1 MGELRRKLAY
11 LKETKAAIKAALV
24 EGGQEVKE
32 TDTFRSYADKIRAFQ
47 PVLEGLEV
55 TENGEY
61 TPPEGVDGFSGVN
74 VAVPV
79 PTLFENMEVPLDFS
93 NGDMLIEAPNGT
105 AVKSAI
111 IQKPDTLIPEN
122 IAKDVEIAGIVGT
135 HEGGGGSSDGDTS
148 FRDVIERTAVNPI
161 LPADLTEIGSNAF
174 NSCTKLALTSLP
186 EGVTSIGNYAF
197 NSCTNL
203 ALTSLPEGLTSI
215 GNSAFSSCANLAL
228 TSLPKGITSIGN
240 YAFYACTKLALT
252 SLPEGVT
259 SIGNYAFNSC
269 TNLAL
274 TSLPEGLT
282 SIGSDAFNSCTKLA
296 LTSLPE
302 GLTSIGNYAF
312 SNCSSITNLTFKGK
326 PTTINASAFNR
337 CTNLTTINV
346 PWAEG
351 EVANAPWGATNA
363 TINYNYV
370 EE

>member
-215 GNSAFSSCANLAL
+215 G
-228 TSLPKGITSIGN
+228 
-240 YAFYACTKLALT
+240 
-252 SLPEGVT
+252 
-259 SIGNYAFNSC
+259 
-269 TNLAL
+269 
-274 TSLPEGLT
+274 
-282 SIGSDAFNSCTKLA
+282 SDAFNSCTKLA

>member
-148 FRDVIERTAVNPI
+148 FRDVIERTAATLTLPKDITKIGECAFRASKKLTSIDLPNVTTIGRDGFNDCTALTTVNMPNV
-161 LPADLTEIGSNAF
+161 ESIGNYAF
-174 NSCTKLALTSLP
+174 KYAALTSVDLP
-186 EGVTSIGNYAF
+186 NVKSIGESAFANLYNLISVNMPNVTSIGNYAF
-197 NSCTNL
+197 SFCA
-203 ALTSLPEGLTSI
+203 ALTRVRLPATPPTLVNVKAFEYVPTTCIFSIPTGSLSAYQSATNWSSLTSTY
-215 GNSAFSSCANLAL
+215 SF
-228 TSLPKGITSIGN
+228 
-240 YAFYACTKLALT
+240 
-252 SLPEGVT
+252 
-259 SIGNYAFNSC
+259 
-269 TNLAL
+269 
-274 TSLPEGLT
+274 
-282 SIGSDAFNSCTKLA
+282 
-296 LTSLPE
+296 
-302 GLTSIGNYAF
+302 
-312 SNCSSITNLTFKGK
+312 
-326 PTTINASAFNR
+326 
-337 CTNLTTINV
+337 
-346 PWAEG
+346 
-351 EVANAPWGATNA
+351 
-363 TINYNYV
+363 V
-370 EE
+370 EEER

>member
-93 NGDMLIEAPNGT
+93 NGDMRIEAPNGT

-135 HEGGGGSSDGDTS
+135 HEGGGGSSDGDTTLKDLVEGTIVS
-148 FRDVIERTAVNPI
+148 LT
-161 LPADLTEIGSNAF
+161 LPADVTKIRYSAFAQLPVLSTFNAHNVTSIANNAF
-174 NSCTKLALTSLP
+174 NSCPKLASVNMPNLVSISSRGFYGCEALTGIDLTN
-186 EGVTSIGNYAF
+186 VTSIGGQAF
-197 NSCTNL
+197 HGCE
-203 ALTSLPEGLTSI
+203 ALTGIDLTNVTSI
-215 GNSAFSSCANLAL
+215 DSNAFEGCKAL
-228 TSLPKGITSIGN
+228 TGIDMPKITKIGSGTFAICSSLLSVNMPN
-240 YAFYACTKLALT
+240 
-252 SLPEGVT
+252 VT
-259 SIGNYAFNSC
+259 SIGTQAFYDC
-269 TNLAL
+269 KAL
-274 TSLPEGLT
+274 TRVRLPATPPTLSNVNAFQNVPTTCVFSIPTGSLTEYQNATNWSSLT
-282 SIGSDAFNSCTKLA
+282 STYSF
-296 LTSLPE
+296 
-302 GLTSIGNYAF
+302 
-312 SNCSSITNLTFKGK
+312 
-326 PTTINASAFNR
+326 
-337 CTNLTTINV
+337 
-346 PWAEG
+346 
-351 EVANAPWGATNA
+351 
-363 TINYNYV
+363 V
-370 EE
+370 EEDR